1 MSQEV
6 VDALRTSFDQF
17 ERGDF
22 SAYAELP
29 DEFEL
34 VTAAEMPDAGTYRG
48 EAARRWLA
56 AWVESFEKLTQEAV
70 EFIEAG
76 DRVLIELIQRG
87 TPRDGGIPVELRTW
101 SVTTFRDGAITRI
114 ELFLTR
120 TQALNA
126 AGIPE

>member
-1 MSQEV
+1 M
-6 VDALRTSFDQF
+6 
-17 ERGDF
+17 
-22 SAYAELP
+22 
-29 DEFEL
+29 
-34 VTAAEMPDAGTYRG
+34 
-48 EAARRWLA
+48 
-56 AWVESFEKLTQEAV
+56 ESFEKLTQEAV